1 MTNIETTHLTENAV
15 DYNKVANNSIN
26 KSKPPD
32 DEALYFVDLAEKWL
46 RSEKLKTKE
55 STFVQYNLILR
66 NHIYPLL
73 GKDLVVDIDRQTI
86 EQTVIYYL
94 SNGRLDGG
102 GGLATKTTSDILMVI
117 KSIFDY
123 ANQTGILS
131 SSPTKGV
138 CVKKRTKEL
147 CVLSLSEERAL
158 LLHLFNNTDLYK
170 LGVLICLY
178 TGIRIGELCALKWK
192 NVCIDQRVI
201 KIQHTMQ
208 RISNLDLPTNE
219 KTRIIVTEP
228 KSQSSIREIP
238 IPSQLLSTL
247 KLYATV
253 PEAYVLSGKIDQ
265 YIEPRT
271 MQYRFKSYLKTL
283 GLPNTNFHSLRHT
296 FATRCVESGID
307 IKCLSEI
314 LGHATVNITL
324 NRYVHSSFDMKQKCI
339 ERIANFYDCSMLGE
353 S

>member
-1 MTNIETTHLTENAV
+1 
-15 DYNKVANNSIN
+15 
-26 KSKPPD
+26 
-32 DEALYFVDLAEKWL
+32 
-46 RSEKLKTKE
+46 
-55 STFVQYNLILR
+55 
-66 NHIYPLL
+66 
-73 GKDLVVDIDRQTI
+73 
-86 EQTVIYYL
+86 
-94 SNGRLDGG
+94 
-102 GGLATKTTSDILMVI
+102 MVI

-147 CVLSLSEERAL
+147 CVLSLSEERTL

-208 RISNLDLPTNE
+208 RISNLDQPTNE

>member
-1 MTNIETTHLTENAV
+1 MFIYRNQDRRVVCFEVEKRVYWSTSNKNSTYDATHFQFR
-15 DYNKVANNSIN
+15 VAN
-26 KSKPPD
+26 
-32 DEALYFVDLAEKWL
+32 
-46 RSEKLKTKE
+46 
-55 STFVQYNLILR
+55 Q
-66 NHIYPLL
+66 
-73 GKDLVVDIDRQTI
+73 Q
-86 EQTVIYYL
+86 
-94 SNGRLDGG
+94 
-102 GGLATKTTSDILMVI
+102 
-117 KSIFDY
+117 
-123 ANQTGILS
+123 
-131 SSPTKGV
+131 
-138 CVKKRTKEL
+138 
-147 CVLSLSEERAL
+147 
-158 LLHLFNNTDLYK
+158 
-170 LGVLICLY
+170 
-178 TGIRIGELCALKWK
+178 
-192 NVCIDQRVI
+192 
-201 KIQHTMQ
+201 
-208 RISNLDLPTNE
+208 

-253 PEAYVLSGKIDQ
+253 PEAYVLSEKIDQ

-296 FATRCVESGID
+296 FATRCVKSGID